1 MLVSGL
7 VAKGQEAGGEQVLP
21 SKYAGYH
28 TLTHYDSTAVFVE
41 ESGLSYVEG
50 HRLVEMLDYAGCMAN
65 NVVKMDYDPL
75 SAYVEIRQVLVHR
88 YYSDKTDTIFDKVK
102 GKGTVYDYV
111 APARLIYWGASQKM
125 VEIGHLDPRD
135 QVEIRT
141 FRKGYT
147 YALLAGADESSSEM
161 GAFNSTLPG
170 ASLGSGSEVSYG
182 ASLGYG
188 LGASDGASLGFR
200 GSAAAGYEDDS
211 RYIPPMRGHFYDI
224 VPFWSSE
231 PVIAKVYSVNI
242 LTSKNLRFQ
251 IYNEWGG
258 MHIDTVQMGPRTQYT
273 FTRFDIMPLKHEAAA
288 LADNDMQCK
297 LLLSTSPNWEAKSM
311 WFYGVNE
318 DYGSFKPTPE
328 VRVKVREILQGAR
341 NEMDSVSRLT
351 HWVADNIRYCGISM
365 GEGEG
370 YTLHNAEMNFTDRCG
385 VCKDK
390 AGMLVTMLRAAG
402 FKSYAAMTMAGER
415 IDRIPA
421 DQFNHSVC
429 VVQLRNGRYEL
440 LDPTWVPNVRE
451 LWSSA
456 EQQQGYLMGLPEGA
470 DLMET
475 PTSPAER
482 HYIRI
487 YGTSK
492 IKKNGTLTGTF
503 TITAEGQSDAAVRGV
518 FSARQSEWQR
528 NLELELLKI
537 DPRATI
543 KKVTHTD
550 NDRYLEQPVSI
561 TYQYSIP
568 DYAFVDDEVIVFT
581 PLLARNLYR
590 RAMGHL
596 NIDTTATERTQP
608 FHDRCS
614 RLVEIKETITLPST
628 YSRMEYDAKIEGVVS
643 PAVNFG
649 CGFELEGNTLTFGE
663 SAMYNKRVY
672 EASEWPAY
680 RQAVVGQQTLAN
692 TPVILRK

>member
-1 MLVSGL
+1 MKLTKIMLAAMMLAASSI
-7 VAKGQEAGGEQVLP
+7 ATAQQTAATSHVLP

-28 TLTHYDSTAVFVE
+28 TLTHFDSTSVYME
-41 ESGLSYVEG
+41 ESGLSYMEG
-50 HRLVEMLDYAGCMAN
+50 HRLVEMLDYAGCRNN
-65 NVVKMDYDPL
+65 NVVKMDYAPL
-75 SAYVEIRQVLVHR
+75 SDYVEIRQVLVHR
-88 YYSDKTDTIFDKVK
+88 YYGDRTDTIVDQAT
-102 GKGTVYDYV
+102 GRGTVYDYV
-111 APARLIYWGASQKM
+111 APARRIYWGASQKM
-125 VEIGHLDPRD
+125 VEVGHLDPRD
-135 QVEIRT
+135 QLEIRT

-147 YALLAGADESSSEM
+147 YALL
-161 GAFNSTLPG
+161 
-170 ASLGSGSEVSYG
+170 
-182 ASLGYG
+182 
-188 LGASDGASLGFR
+188 SD
-200 GSAAAGYEDDS
+200 DDS

-231 PVIAKVYSVNI
+231 PIIAKVYSVNV
-242 LTSKNLRFQ
+242 LTNKNLRFQ

-258 MHIDTVQMGPRTQYT
+258 MHIDTLRLGDRTRYT
-273 FTRFDIMPLKHEAAA
+273 FSRFDIMPLKREPAA

-318 DYGSFKPTPE
+318 DYGSFRPTAE
-328 VRVKVREILQGAR
+328 VRAKVRELLQGATS
-341 NEMDSVSRLT
+341 ELDSISSLT

-390 AGMLVTMLRAAG
+390 ASMLVCMLRAAG

-415 IDRIPA
+415 IDHIPA

-429 VVQLRNGRYEL
+429 VVQRRNGQYEL

-456 EQQQGYLMGLPEGA
+456 EQQQGYLIGLPNGT

-475 PTSPAER
+475 PTSPAEN

-487 YGTSK
+487 TGNSK
-492 IKKNGTLTGTF
+492 IKSNGTLVGTI
-503 TITAEGQSDAAVRGV
+503 TITAEGQSDAAVRRV
-518 FSARQSEWQR
+518 FNARQSEWAA
-528 NLELELLKI
+528 NLELELLRL
-537 DPRATI
+537 DPRAQI

-561 TYQYSIP
+561 TYQFTIP
-568 DYAFVDDEVIVFT
+568 DYAIIDGDQLAFI
-581 PLLARNLYR
+581 PLTARNFYS
-590 RAMGHL
+590 RAMLHL
-596 NIDTTATERTQP
+596 NLDTTLTQRSQP
-608 FHDRCS
+608 FKDRCS
-614 RLVEIKETITLPST
+614 RLVEIKETITLPG
-628 YSRMEYDAKIEGVVS
+628 EYKHMDYGAKIEGVVS

-649 CGFELEGNTLTFGE
+649 CGFDLNGHTLTFGE
-663 SAMYNKRVY
+663 SAMYNKRIY
-672 EASEWPAY
+672 GASEWPAF
-680 RQAVVGQQTLAN
+680 RQAIIGQQTVAV
-692 TPVILRK
+692 TPVILHKK

>member
-1 MLVSGL
+1 MTLKKFMLAALLIALASSLAAQRQDSSHV
-7 VAKGQEAGGEQVLP
+7 P
-21 SKYAGYH
+21 MSKYAGYH
-28 TLTHYDSTAVFVE
+28 TLTHFDSTTVFME

-50 HRLVEMLDYAGCMAN
+50 HRLVEMLDYAGCRDN

-88 YYSDKTDTIFDKVK
+88 YYTDKVDTIVDQATRR
-102 GKGTVYDYV
+102 GTVYDYV

-125 VEIGHLDPRD
+125 VEVGHLDPRD
-135 QVEIRT
+135 MLEIRT
-141 FRKGYT
+141 FRKGFT
-147 YALLAGADESSSEM
+147 YALLAD
-161 GAFNSTLPG
+161 
-170 ASLGSGSEVSYG
+170 
-182 ASLGYG
+182 
-188 LGASDGASLGFR
+188 
-200 GSAAAGYEDDS
+200 DDS

-224 VPFWSSE
+224 VPFWSSQ
-231 PVIAKVYSVNI
+231 PVIAKVYSVNV
-242 LTSKNLRFQ
+242 LSHKHLRFQ

-258 MHIDTVQMGPRTQYT
+258 MSIDSIQQGNRTQYT
-273 FTRFDIMPLKHEAAA
+273 FSRFDIMPLKHEPAA

-318 DYGSFKPTPE
+318 DYGSFRPTPE
-328 VRVKVREILQGAR
+328 VRAKVREILQGAK
-341 NEMDSVSRLT
+341 NEADSISRLT

-429 VVQLRNGRYEL
+429 VVQHRNGRYEL

-456 EQQQGYLMGLPEGA
+456 EQQQGYLMGLPDGA

-475 PTSPAER
+475 PTSPASN
-482 HYIRI
+482 HYVRI
-487 YGTSK
+487 SGTSK
-492 IKKNGTLTGTF
+492 IKKDGTLVGTI

-528 NLELELLKI
+528 NLELELLRI
-537 DPRATI
+537 DPRAQI
-543 KKVTHTD
+543 KKITHTD
-550 NDRYLEQPVSI
+550 NDRYLEQPVCI
-561 TYQYSIP
+561 TYKYTIPQYALVDGDQLTFIP
-568 DYAFVDDEVIVFT
+568 
-581 PLLARNLYR
+581 LSARNFYR

-596 NIDTTATERTQP
+596 NFDTTLTERTQP

-614 RLVEIKETITLPST
+614 RLVEIKETITLPAE
-628 YSRMEYDAKIEGVVS
+628 YKRMEYSAKIEGVVS

-649 CGFELEGNTLTFGE
+649 CGFDLDGNKITFGE

-672 EASEWPAY
+672 DAADWPAF
-680 RQAVVGQQTLAN
+680 RQAVIGQQTLAT
-692 TPVILRK
+692 TPVILYKH